1 MLLFLFNI
9 VLFLLCAINP
19 HFSLMKPGKIVL
31 KLIITHF
38 LLSGC
43 TVQRVNG
50 YHDDFA
56 NGRYDSEFPS
66 TSISESLD
74 MISESVKK
82 LDCIAFYA
90 TFTFNPEDRIQRN
103 MISEEVINKH
113 SISQTISNESVS
125 GTATVVYHRN
135 NLVGLI
141 TCAHVVDFPDSVFT
155 WSTKYPDALTTVS
168 VIVKQ
173 QTYVTGLPD
182 GEPVEVVAM
191 DKVKDIALLSRKL
204 TSTTSPVQVLHY
216 PIGNT
221 SLFEWGSVVYIVG
234 YPIGNLMVTKA
245 LVSNPK
251 KNSKGYFLTDAL
263 YNHGISG
270 SPVFAIKDGL
280 PNMEWVGMASSTA
293 ATDMVIVKPENEK
306 DNLQIGNQ
314 PYDGDVFLE
323 KVKLISY
330 GVTYS
335 ISIEEIITFIR
346 RNRTAIEK
354 VGFDFDT
361 YFQ

>member
-1 MLLFLFNI
+1 
-9 VLFLLCAINP
+9 
-19 HFSLMKPGKIVL
+19 MKPGKIVL
-31 KLIITHF
+31 NLIIMYF

-43 TVQRVNG
+43 AVQRTKG

-56 NGRYDSEFPS
+56 NGRYDSKFPS

-82 LDCIAFYA
+82 LDCLAFYA
-90 TFTFNPEDRIQRN
+90 TYAFNPEDRIQRN
-103 MISEEVINKH
+103 MISDEIISKH
-113 SISQTISNESVS
+113 SISKTISNESVS
-125 GTATVVYHRN
+125 GTATIVYHSN

-141 TCAHVVDFPDSVFT
+141 TCAHVIEFPDSLFT
-155 WSTKYPDALTTVS
+155 WSTKYPDALATVS

-182 GEPVEVVAM
+182 GGPVEIVAM
-191 DKVKDIALLSRKL
+191 DKVKDIALLSQKL
-204 TSTTSPVQVLHY
+204 TSTTSQVQVLHY

-270 SPVFAIKDGL
+270 SPVFAIKDRV

-293 ATDMVIVKPENEK
+293 STDLVIVKPATEQ
-306 DNLQIGNQ
+306 DNLQNGIQ
-314 PYDGDVFLE
+314 PYNGDVYLE
-323 KVKLISY
+323 KVKLINY

-335 ISIEEIITFIR
+335 IPIEEIVIFIR
-346 RNRTAIEK
+346 RNRAAIEK